1 MKMSQYKQNCNP
13 IFIRAF
19 DKLQATLNW
28 KVKVSFGSKGSSNK
42 FFWFKSEFLV
52 QGSSKV
58 IFILRLLRRG
68 AE

>member
-1 MKMSQYKQNCNP
+1 MSQYKQNCNP

-42 FFWFKSEFLV
+42 FFGLKVNFWFK
-52 QGSSKV
+52 GSSK
-58 IFILRLLRRG
+58 
-68 AE
+68 